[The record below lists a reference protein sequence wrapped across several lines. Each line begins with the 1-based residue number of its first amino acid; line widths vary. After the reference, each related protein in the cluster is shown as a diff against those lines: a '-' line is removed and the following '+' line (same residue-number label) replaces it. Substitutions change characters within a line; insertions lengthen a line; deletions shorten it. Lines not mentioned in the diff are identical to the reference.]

1 MPVVGWSGRD
11 CNRDINMDEELDFS
25 STAPKPI
32 PKAPVPPAPPA
43 ARSPLYNP
51 QVALAFFRGAA
62 KLEEVGG
69 GKTFF
74 VENEKSGGFFSK
86 GERMY
91 LLLEGEIGLMAKGA
105 FVGLIRPGEIF
116 GEMALLAKAPRLATA
131 VAKVACK
138 ALALDEKSF
147 QAALQKTPEF
157 ALMMMGVM
165 VNRLRQNMARKGA
178 GAVPVPGEVTE
189 KHDVFN
195 KKQLASIA
203 DELAPMVIPAG
214 KAIMHTGDIGIFM
227 YIVQEGHVAISMQ
240 SKIVERVGP
249 GGVFGEMAMV
259 DNSSRA
265 ANATAETDCSL
276 IMVKRTDFL
285 DLVKSK
291 PEFGM
296 SILRT
301 IAERIHA
308 LA

>member
-1 MPVVGWSGRD
+1 
-11 CNRDINMDEELDFS
+11 MDELDFS
-25 STAPKPI
+25 STTPKPV
-32 PKAPVPPAPPA
+32 PKAAVPSAPPAP
-43 ARSPLYNP
+43 RKPLYDP
-51 QVALAFFRGAA
+51 QVALTFFRGAA
-62 KLEEVGG
+62 KLEEVSG

-86 GERMY
+86 GERMF

-105 FVGLIRPGEIF
+105 FIGLIRPGEIF

-138 ALALDEKSF
+138 ALSLDEKSF
-147 QAALQKTPEF
+147 QSALQKTPQF

-165 VNRLRQNMARKGA
+165 VNRLRQNLARKGT
-178 GAVPVPGEVTE
+178 GAAPAPGAVTE
-189 KHDVFN
+189 KQDVFN
-195 KKQLASIA
+195 KKQLTEIA
-203 DELAPMVIPAG
+203 DELSPIIIPAG
-214 KAIMHTGDIGIFM
+214 KAIMNTGDTGIFM

-240 SKIVERVGP
+240 SKLVERIGP

-259 DNSSRA
+259 DNASRA
-265 ANATAETDCSL
+265 ATATAETECSL
-276 IMVKRTDFL
+276 IMVKRADFL

-296 SILRT
+296 SILRI

>member
-1 MPVVGWSGRD
+1 
-11 CNRDINMDEELDFS
+11 MDELDFS
-25 STAPKPI
+25 STTPKPV
-32 PKAPVPPAPPA
+32 PKAALVAPAPPA
-43 ARSPLYNP
+43 PRKPLYDP

-62 KLEEVGG
+62 KLEEVSG

-74 VENEKSGGFFSK
+74 VENEKSGGFFSR
-86 GERMY
+86 GERMF

-105 FVGLIRPGEIF
+105 FIGLIRPGEIF

-138 ALALDEKSF
+138 ALSLDEKSF
-147 QAALQKTPEF
+147 QSALQKTPEF

-165 VNRLRQNMARKGA
+165 VNRLRQNLARKGA
-178 GAVPVPGEVTE
+178 GAGPAPGEVTE

-195 KKQLASIA
+195 RKQLAEIA
-203 DELAPMVIPAG
+203 DELSPIMMAEGKTIMNAG
-214 KAIMHTGDIGIFM
+214 DTGIFM

-240 SKIVERVGP
+240 SKIVERIGP

-259 DNSSRA
+259 DNASRA
-265 ANATAETDCSL
+265 ATATAETECSL

-296 SILRT
+296 SILRI